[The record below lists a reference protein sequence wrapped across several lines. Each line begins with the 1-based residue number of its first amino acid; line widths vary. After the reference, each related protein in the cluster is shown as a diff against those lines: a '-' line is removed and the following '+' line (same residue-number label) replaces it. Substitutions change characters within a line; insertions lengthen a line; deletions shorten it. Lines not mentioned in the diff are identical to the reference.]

1 MENTSWAMN
10 KTWKLVSEGSEKQEG
25 VESVIRN
32 ASQRASLAR
41 YTRNIGIMTVTVG
54 MIVTVVLQDEAW
66 KRIGG
71 LIGLSFVFIGAGMVI
86 ISGYGSRLASKNLYV
101 ALEHL
106 EMSQWLD
113 DYEGEGIEEMLDNLR
128 QKKEIEISESGAAY
142 FLQRGD
148 SSVLIA
154 EGRQGVNEWSQDRE
168 RVDGMDPR
176 PEIEAVEIEARPSEK
191 IVEEANV
198 KKAEKANE
206 AFLRAE
212 MNDMD
217 LIEAGVKR
225 LGDDIGGSLTL
236 SERP

>member
-1 MENTSWAMN
+1 M
-10 KTWKLVSEGSEKQEG
+10 KTWKLVPEVSDKQEG
-25 VESVIRN
+25 VESAIRN
-32 ASQRASLAR
+32 ASQRASLAH
-41 YTRNIGIMTVTVG
+41 YIRNIGITTVTVG
-54 MIVTVVLQDEAW
+54 MIVTLGLQDGAW

-71 LIGLSFVFIGAGMVI
+71 LIGLSFVFIGTGMVI
-86 ISGYGSRLASKNLYV
+86 ISGYGTRLASKNLYA

-113 DYEGEGIEEMLDNLR
+113 DYEGEGIEAMLDDLR
-128 QKKEIEISESGAAY
+128 QKKEIEVRESGAVY
-142 FLQRGD
+142 FLQRGH
-148 SSVLIA
+148 SSVRIA
-154 EGRQGVNEWSQDRE
+154 EGKQGVNEWRE
-168 RVDGMDPR
+168 ERKRVDAMVPR
-176 PEIEAVEIEARPSEK
+176 PEIEAVEIEARPAEK

-198 KKAEKANE
+198 KRAEEAND

-212 MNDMD
+212 MNDVD